1 MIMRL
6 WAFTFVVWLSLLIT
20 GCGSTA
26 INESNSMLAGS
37 GAVDAATVY
46 FLRPDF
52 GESGFE
58 ASTLT
63 LSLRGEKLLTLAK
76 GNYALVSLRPGAGEI
91 TVEAMAHY
99 SESATKTEMRTV
111 KEGGLFQFDA
121 GKTYHVALCRR
132 YRGRQSGKS
141 SFPFLVDAKDAGS
154 ISTGLTPSGDA
165 VQRPL
170 MALADP
176 LGTSDAVSDL
186 GYRCSAVDNWSFT
199 ARSIESDCVKVNTAL
214 RALQKEPVGQDDVE
228 NFCAGVLRECAAR
241 PSADECKRRIHS
253 YDRKRYGSGT
263 SALMSVAG
271 TRQARYPTGNV
282 ALMRSLLDL
291 GFDPNARTGGAS
303 TDPLMEYIAPG
314 YAGRSA
320 NGQWHD
326 VTPLMIATAI
336 GDHRMM
342 RMLLRAGADPDIQND
357 QGYTA
362 LMIAAN
368 LQGNLGAKRT
378 QIASDLLSSGAKADA
393 VSSADGSTALMFAAY
408 NGYMEIVKLLL
419 DHGAGTAHADRTGV
433 TALDIAR
440 TRGHADIAELLRK
453 RGQAPGH

>member
-1 MIMRL
+1 
-6 WAFTFVVWLSLLIT
+6 
-20 GCGSTA
+20 
-26 INESNSMLAGS
+26 
-37 GAVDAATVY
+37 
-46 FLRPDF
+46 
-52 GESGFE
+52 
-58 ASTLT
+58 
-63 LSLRGEKLLTLAK
+63 
-76 GNYALVSLRPGAGEI
+76 
-91 TVEAMAHY
+91 
-99 SESATKTEMRTV
+99 
-111 KEGGLFQFDA
+111 
-121 GKTYHVALCRR
+121 
-132 YRGRQSGKS
+132 
-141 SFPFLVDAKDAGS
+141 
-154 ISTGLTPSGDA
+154 
-165 VQRPL
+165 
-170 MALADP
+170 
-176 LGTSDAVSDL
+176 
-186 GYRCSAVDNWSFT
+186 
-199 ARSIESDCVKVNTAL
+199 
-214 RALQKEPVGQDDVE
+214 
-228 NFCAGVLRECAAR
+228 
-241 PSADECKRRIHS
+241 
-253 YDRKRYGSGT
+253 
-263 SALMSVAG
+263 
-271 TRQARYPTGNV
+271 
-282 ALMRSLLDL
+282 MRSLLDL